1 MVKNYVKIYRSKMN
15 LSQKELGEL
24 VGASRQTIN
33 SIEKMNYS
41 PSIFLCLKLSKVLNI
56 KVDDL
61 FFLEY

>member
-1 MVKNYVKIYRSKMN
+1 MN